1 MRNREYRL
9 NDANQ
14 DLMELLE
21 WLDLK
26 YEAYLCQVNMQKH
39 EQVRLGGEE
48 DTSEDA
54 IRLIQSDHEMMILMT
69 EKKIDQLSK
78 IEEILESIESRT
90 GSERK
95 VVDQEVRQIEDNMKN
110 MKFDKVLSEIK
121 GI

>member
-1 MRNREYRL
+1 MRNREYLL
-9 NDANQ
+9 NDTNQ

-54 IRLIQSDHEMMILMT
+54 VRLIQSDHEMMIQMT
-69 EKKIDQLSK
+69 EKKIEQLSK